1 MLSAPTG
8 CQQVGERDG
17 SQGRIVESEGIHC
30 HWVEFLRPIAYGRV
44 NIVDTGGRPMS
55 TLIRQAWL
63 ALPVAL
69 VMIAGCGGKPADK
82 AADAAS
88 SAMESAS
95 EAAESAADAA
105 GSAADAAGMAAED
118 AADAAAAGAAD
129 AAGAAADAADAAAG
143 AAADAADAATDAA
156 GKAVEDTG
164 KAMQD

>member
-1 MLSAPTG
+1 MLFAPAG
-8 CQQVGERDG
+8 SQQAEQRDG
-17 SQGRIVESEGIHC
+17 NQGQCAVFSDGVFRKGNHY
-30 HWVEFLRPIAYGRV
+30 HWLAFFRPFELGRLKTL
-44 NIVDTGGRPMS
+44 DTGGRPMS

-63 ALPVAL
+63 ALPMAL

-88 SAMESAS
+88 DAMESAS

-105 GSAADAAGMAAED
+105 GSAADATAEAAAS

-129 AAGAAADAADAAAG
+129 AAGAAADAADAA
-143 AAADAADAATDAA
+143 TDAT
-156 GKAVEDTG
+156 GKAMEDTG